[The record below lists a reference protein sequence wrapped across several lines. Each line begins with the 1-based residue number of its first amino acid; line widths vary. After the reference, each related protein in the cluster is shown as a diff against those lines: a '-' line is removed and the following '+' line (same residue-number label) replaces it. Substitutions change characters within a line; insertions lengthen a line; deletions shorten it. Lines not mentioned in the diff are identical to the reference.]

1 MIVHGIEIN
10 LIHYFKDKLYYVVF
24 PTFNLPIP
32 HFSDTQIVSNT
43 ENTH

>member
-1 MIVHGIEIN
+1 MIVHGIESY
-10 LIHYFKDKLYYVVF
+10 LIHYFKDKLNYFVF

-32 HFSDTQIVSNT
+32 QLSDIQGVSNT